1 VIEDRMRFAFVGEE
15 SYEDFRG
22 KNISNSYLNSFIP
35 RDDIG
40 SSTNKHSATM
50 STEEELPP
58 SKLGTKEYWDK
69 VYEREVGVFEDT
81 GDEGE
86 VWFGERAMVKMR
98 DWVYANCQPEQEE
111 QSGENSEKRRIRV
124 MECGCGMC
132 LSSYGAESLLKLFTG
147 NATLL
152 LSLLTPPAND
162 DDSDEENEDGNSAAR
177 PRFMPTQL
185 TGIDY
190 SEASIKL
197 AQGVA
202 ERRRD
207 MWRRRVEKARKA
219 AAGADE
225 ETKESSQSSE
235 DEDEDYDSDDE
246 TLSPATL
253 QLDDPLLTSLPLFL
267 TGDLLN
273 FRSIRD
279 LYSTL
284 PESSPVK
291 QSSEI
296 DEPWDLVLDKGTFDA
311 LALSQETIPVPRRN
325 QDGTEELEQRL
336 PSAVYPEKVSELVK
350 KGGFFL
356 ITCKDRAYNVFG
368 SARLTAAHF

>member
-1 VIEDRMRFAFVGEE
+1 MVAVCVPPRIER
-15 SYEDFRG
+15 
-22 KNISNSYLNSFIP
+22 NP
-35 RDDIG
+35 
-40 SSTNKHSATM
+40 
-50 STEEELPP
+50 
-58 SKLGTKEYWDK
+58 
-69 VYEREVGVFEDT
+69 
-81 GDEGE
+81 
-86 VWFGERAMVKMR
+86 
-98 DWVYANCQPEQEE
+98 
-111 QSGENSEKRRIRV
+111 
-124 MECGCGMC
+124 
-132 LSSYGAESLLKLFTG
+132 LLKKLIG

-162 DDSDEENEDGNSAAR
+162 DDSDEENEEDNASPR

-219 AAGADE
+219 ATGSDDK
-225 ETKESSQSSE
+225 TKESSESSE

-253 QLDDPLLTSLPLFL
+253 QPDDPLLTTLPLFL

-291 QSSEI
+291 HSSEI

-311 LALSQETIPVPRRN
+311 LALSQETISVPKRN
-325 QDGTEELEQRL
+325 QDGTEDLEQRL

-356 ITCKDRAYNVFG
+356 ITCKHLAEALLIAGLQFDRY
-368 SARLTAAHF
+368 LHL

>member
-1 VIEDRMRFAFVGEE
+1 VVAV
-15 SYEDFRG
+15 
-22 KNISNSYLNSFIP
+22 
-35 RDDIG
+35 
-40 SSTNKHSATM
+40 
-50 STEEELPP
+50 
-58 SKLGTKEYWDK
+58 
-69 VYEREVGVFEDT
+69 
-81 GDEGE
+81 
-86 VWFGERAMVKMR
+86 
-98 DWVYANCQPEQEE
+98 
-111 QSGENSEKRRIRV
+111 
-124 MECGCGMC
+124 C
-132 LSSYGAESLLKLFTG
+132 LSSYGAESLLKESTG

-162 DDSDEENEDGNSAAR
+162 DDSDDENEDENSAPR
-177 PRFMPTQL
+177 PRFLPTQL

-219 AAGADE
+219 AAGDDE
-225 ETKESSQSSE
+225 ETKESSESSE

-253 QLDDPLLTSLPLFL
+253 QLDDPLLTTLPLFL

-284 PESSPVK
+284 PESSPLK
-291 QSSEI
+291 NSSEI

-311 LALSQETIPVPRRN
+311 LALSQETIPVPKRN

-356 ITCKDRAYNVFG
+356 ITCKHLIEVLTCLVRDIDRYSHLQLATSPSKRSRIDLADQN
-368 SARLTAAHF
+368 